1 MKLVFLGPP
10 GAGKGTQ
17 AAKLAE
23 NFNLKHASTGDIFR
37 AAVASGSDLGN
48 TVKSYLDNGKLVS
61 DDLTAKVVG
70 EMVLDRES
78 DFILDGFPRTI
89 PQAELL
95 DNMLEERGQSLD
107 GVIYFSLDNEDAV
120 ERLTGRRVCDNCGR
134 NFHVKFM
141 PPDKEGVCDD
151 CGGSLIVRS
160 DSSLDIVQQRL
171 QEYDAK
177 TKPLIDYYSNKGELK
192 TVDASDSP
200 DTVRAEAEKI
210 ISTITDSE

>member
-1 MKLVFLGPP
+1 LKLVFLGPP

-17 AAKLAE
+17 AERLSE
-23 NFNLKHASTGDIFR
+23 TFNLKHASTGDIFR

-89 PQAELL
+89 PQAQLL

-107 GVIYFSLDNEDAV
+107 GVIYFSLDNEDAI